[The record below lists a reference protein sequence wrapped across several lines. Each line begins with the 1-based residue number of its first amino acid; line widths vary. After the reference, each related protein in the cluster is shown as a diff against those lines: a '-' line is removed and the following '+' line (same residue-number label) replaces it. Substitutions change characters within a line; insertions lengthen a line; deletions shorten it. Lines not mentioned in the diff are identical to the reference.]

1 MFAEGALRL
10 NLQLMLVVLHL
21 ATEHAS
27 TVFVL
32 HFDFVFELRKLLL
45 IFALLLPF
53 KLQYLAIGFFLQI
66 SLLFL

>member
-1 MFAEGALRL
+1 MIAEGALCL

-32 HFDFVFELRKLLL
+32 HFDFVFELSELLL

-53 KLQYLAIGFFLQI
+53 KLQYLAISFFLQI